1 MSYCI
6 YCMAHLN
13 DGETNCHR
21 CGKAQNYIAPLH
33 QLAPGTVLCD
43 RYYIGLALG
52 EGGFGITYIGR
63 DLKLDMKVAIK
74 EYFPSGFVNRSNTA
88 SPTVSCSVQGDR
100 KEYFEQGRDRFLREA
115 RTLARFSGT
124 DGIVDVR
131 DFFEENNTAYIVM
144 EYLDGET
151 LKEKLVKNGVM
162 TADTVITTLMPVFKA
177 LKKVHEKDLIHR
189 DISPDNIMIVEDKIK
204 LLDFGS
210 ARNVTAAANKSLSV
224 LLKPGYAPEEQY
236 RSKGVQG
243 PWTDIYALCATIYK
257 CITGRTPEDST
268 DRLFEDSL
276 KMPSEYGIAIDRETE
291 AVLMKGLA
299 VRAADRYQ
307 NIDELLSALEN
318 RKTISLAAEEIK
330 TEKIEETEEE
340 KTVGVWGET
349 VVSETPEMPE
359 TSEIAESEET
369 VSIWSET
376 VAPVTPEVPEIPCN
390 TDESEET
397 VCIWGD
403 DNSVNETVNPEPE
416 KVETPLVE
424 TEVEKT
430 ETAEKPE
437 KGNLRKMLK
446 IISGIIMPI
455 VLATGNFMLS
465 RRYMLSTV
473 SNAEI
478 VYWIVIVLFFGL
490 ICRLLKKTSLQAD
503 DEKRKKKKKKI
514 IISSIVILILSI
526 ACNICGKYFWYYL
539 QNYGMYSDCTTL
551 PFVGSFLLSVIL
563 LYIISYDSKINEHF
577 ENKAHDKVKPLF
589 YHCWNVRYLSNA
601 IKYIPMLLCGIC
613 LICLAWNYEAALYI
627 LLPVYLFNISAVFV
641 GGLFISMRK
650 DIYIRRNGNGQ
661 EREIALFAIVAK
673 IISSIVAIPYAMF
686 CACFEIHH
694 WGSSITKV
702 FFTSAIFVYVIMFY
716 FVAKK
721 TFAKEKVNE
730 IEKE

>member
-1 MSYCI
+1 MNYCI

-43 RYYIGLALG
+43 RYYIGSALG

-74 EYFPSGFVNRSNTA
+74 EYFPSGFVNRSNTV

-144 EYLDGET
+144 EFLDGET
-151 LKEKLVKNGVM
+151 LKENLIKNGVM
-162 TADTVITTLMPVFKA
+162 AADDVISMLMPVFKA
-177 LKKVHEKDLIHR
+177 LKKIHEKDLIHR
-189 DISPDNIMIVEDKIK
+189 DISPDNIMLVEDKIK

-257 CITGRTPEDST
+257 CITGRTPDDST

-291 AVLMKGLA
+291 AVIMKGLA

-318 RKTISLAAEEIK
+318 RKTIPLAAEVVATEK
-330 TEKIEETEEE
+330 TEAIEEE

-349 VVSETPEMPE
+349 V
-359 TSEIAESEET
+359 
-369 VSIWSET
+369 
-376 VAPVTPEVPEIPCN
+376 APVTPEIPSEIAED
-390 TDESEET
+390 DETIGIWGKEKTVKGEET
-397 VCIWGD
+397 V
-403 DNSVNETVNPEPE
+403 NTEPE
-416 KVETPLVE
+416 KVETPPVE

-430 ETAEKPE
+430 ESIWSQTEEKTGTADKPE
-437 KGNLRKMLK
+437 KG
-446 IISGIIMPI
+446 
-455 VLATGNFMLS
+455 
-465 RRYMLSTV
+465 
-473 SNAEI
+473 
-478 VYWIVIVLFFGL
+478 
-490 ICRLLKKTSLQAD
+490 
-503 DEKRKKKKKKI
+503 KKKI
-514 IISSIVILILSI
+514 VGVIIAVVMAIFVIAGIVVANIDTVKNLSI
-526 ACNICGKYFWYYL
+526 SAELGDDLSSGKVAIDGIVYQLPCPVYCFTENGWYDT
-539 QNYGMYSDCTTL
+539 QVPAEG
-551 PFVGSFLLSVIL
+551 FVVFENENGSFVADC
-563 LYIISYDSKINEHF
+563 YYDGSGESAMIYHVGGF
-577 ENKAHDKVKPLF
+577 ENTNIDVELPGNIRLGEPLDADVMISEGFSGDTYF
-589 YHCWNVRYLSNA
+589 YD
-601 IKYIPMLLCGIC
+601 
-613 LICLAWNYEAALYI
+613 YEYEYFYDEY
-627 LLPVYLFNISAVFV
+627 VYE
-641 GGLFISMRK
+641 
-650 DIYIRRNGNGQ
+650 DDWIYIRLKIYDN
-661 EREIALFAIVAK
+661 IVYD
-673 IISSIVAIPYAMF
+673 ISIYS
-686 CACFEIHH
+686 
-694 WGSSITKV
+694 
-702 FFTSAIFVYVIMFY
+702 
-716 FVAKK
+716 
-721 TFAKEKVNE
+721 
-730 IEKE
+730 

>member
-1 MSYCI
+1 MSYCN

-43 RYYIGLALG
+43 RYYIGSALG

-74 EYFPSGFVNRSNTA
+74 EYFPSGFVNRSN
-88 SPTVSCSVQGDR
+88 SSSQTVSCSVQGDR

-151 LKEKLVKNGVM
+151 LKENLVKNGVM
-162 TADTVITTLMPVFKA
+162 AADDVIAMLMPVFKA
-177 LKKVHEKDLIHR
+177 LKKIHAKDLIHR
-189 DISPDNIMIVEDKIK
+189 DISPDNIMLVEDKIK

-291 AVLMKGLA
+291 AVIMKGLA

-307 NIDELLSALEN
+307 NIDEFLSALEN
-318 RKTISLAAEEIK
+318 RKTIPLAAEEIK
-330 TEKIEETEEE
+330 TEKIEETEE

-397 VCIWGD
+397 VCIWSD
-403 DNSVNETVNPEPE
+403 DNAVNETVNPEPE
-416 KVETPLVE
+416 KVELPPVE
-424 TEVEKT
+424 TETEKT
-430 ETAEKPE
+430 ESIWSQTEEKTGTAEKPE
-437 KGNLRKMLK
+437 KG
-446 IISGIIMPI
+446 
-455 VLATGNFMLS
+455 
-465 RRYMLSTV
+465 
-473 SNAEI
+473 
-478 VYWIVIVLFFGL
+478 
-490 ICRLLKKTSLQAD
+490 
-503 DEKRKKKKKKI
+503 KKKI
-514 IISSIVILILSI
+514 VGVIIAVVIAIFVIAGIVFANIGSSD
-526 ACNICGKYFWYYL
+526 
-539 QNYGMYSDCTTL
+539 NYDEPDVPEDNYVEETPDVPEETTL
-551 PFVGSFLLSVIL
+551 DIAAQLGDDLGSGKIAIDGVIYQVGSSTLADFTNNGYEWIFVDEIEANMYGSAWVVLTKGDINFSAFVVECAPDFTFENGLIAEFVFNSDMCPAGSVIL
-563 LYIISYDSKINEHF
+563 PCDIRLGEVRADIGQVGWGGTGGTEDYD
-577 ENKAHDKVKPLF
+577 
-589 YHCWNVRYLSNA
+589 YY
-601 IKYIPMLLCGIC
+601 
-613 LICLAWNYEAALYI
+613 NY
-627 LLPVYLFNISAVFV
+627 PF
-641 GGLFISMRK
+641 
-650 DIYIRRNGNGQ
+650 DIDD
-661 EREIALFAIVAK
+661 F
-673 IISSIVAIPYAMF
+673 
-686 CACFEIHH
+686 
-694 WGSSITKV
+694 
-702 FFTSAIFVYVIMFY
+702 YVII
-716 FVAKK
+716 K
-721 TFAKEKVNE
+721 TSYSEYVQSIE
-730 IEKE
+730 IKNGDYMEYDPTEVL